1 MIPRCKTEAWISF
14 QTANLCFNCSEFLLK
29 PRHITSYRG
38 KKFLL
43 FRWHV
48 APCGKYSLTNPA
60 EGCCALT
67 HRGERHMRELN
78 GGSTPKD
85 E

>member
-1 MIPRCKTEAWISF
+1 
-14 QTANLCFNCSEFLLK
+14 
-29 PRHITSYRG
+29 
-38 KKFLL
+38 LL